1 MAKRRFVVHLGLPHT
16 GAGGLAAVLAAHAGP
31 LAEAGVRVPARS
43 ADEARRA
50 ALELRRLHG
59 TYGLKR
65 KEVEGTLALLCKRA
79 RKEGAKTHDPVVVS
93 DDLLAGATR
102 EQVALLLDSLAGFE
116 VHLVATLADPA
127 RQLVAAW
134 SEAVRAGSDLELR
147 RYARR
152 VLDPARRLDEAGAF
166 WADQDVEQV
175 LERWSSE
182 LRRPDRVH
190 VVVPQPGEDPVL
202 ATWRCVAR
210 VVGADPGALPV
221 DTHASAV
228 TLDPAGLSGP
238 AGATG
243 AAGAL
248 GSSLGSSLGSLEVLR
263 GVNASV
269 DGRADGRIR
278 RQLVDAHLAPTSD
291 ALPPAPAD
299 LHEEL
304 LDLGERWRKALA
316 DGGYDVV
323 GDTTPLLPSPAPV
336 RAVVEPTTE
345 ERLATTTDALGDLL
359 VELARTREHVEDL
372 LKRNAK
378 LERKRASLRTRLA
391 AALVED

>member
-1 MAKRRFVVHLGLPHT
+1 MAKRRFVVHLGLPDT
-16 GAGGLAAVLAAHAGP
+16 GAGGLAAALAAHAGP

-50 ALELRRLHG
+50 ALELRRLHS

-79 RKEGAKTHDPVVVS
+79 RKEGAKTHDAVVVS

-190 VVVPQPGEDPVL
+190 VVVPQPGEDPVR
-202 ATWRCVAR
+202 ATWQCVAR
-210 VVGADPGALPV
+210 VVGADPASLPLE
-221 DTHASAV
+221 THAGAA
-228 TLDPAGLSGP
+228 TPAPAGLSGP
-238 AGATG
+238 AGAA
-243 AAGAL
+243 AAG
-248 GSSLGSSLGSLEVLR
+248 SLGSSLGSLEVLR

-391 AALVED
+391 AALVEG

>member
-16 GAGGLAAVLAAHAGP
+16 GAGGLAAALAAHATP

-79 RKEGAKTHDPVVVS
+79 RKEGAKTHDAVVVS

-190 VVVPQPGEDPVL
+190 VVVPQPGEDPTL

-210 VVGADPGALPV
+210 VAGADAVALPLEP
-221 DTHASAV
+221 HAGSA

-238 AGATG
+238 AGSTG
-243 AAGAL
+243 A
-248 GSSLGSSLGSLEVLR
+248 LGSLEVLR

-278 RQLVDAHLAPTSD
+278 RQLVDAHLAPAPTGS
-291 ALPPAPAD
+291 LPPAPAD

-304 LDLGERWRKALA
+304 LELGERWRKALA
-316 DGGYDVV
+316 DGGYDVL